1 MISSI
6 VLALFLSCICSFLAL
21 VRYRTALVEQGC
33 VEGSL
38 GDAEAWAA
46 HVEASLGGD
55 DPICTPI
62 GGAYLTM
69 VDAWLTPM
77 VHTHTI
83 TMVDVR
89 RRMRENAMRYAHT
102 MPG

>member
-6 VLALFLSCICSFLAL
+6 VLAFMLLAICSFLAL
-21 VRYRTALVEQGC
+21 VRYRTALVERGC

-38 GDAEAWAA
+38 GDADAWVA
-46 HVEASLGGD
+46 HVDASLGTD
-55 DPICTPI
+55 DPMGSPI